1 MDADEHEDYLCDFV
15 RETQK
20 HILQAVFG
28 RPFDLFSRMSS
39 SEEEKEHEDE
49 HEDNF
54 LQVTQKHILQA
65 VFGDN
70 RVVWVASFRPI
81 CINLQFL
88 ADSPT
93 SP

>member
-1 MDADEHEDYLCDFV
+1 MDGHEHEDNLCDFV

-28 RPFDLFSRMSS
+28 RPFGQLSRISS
-39 SEEEKEHEDE
+39 WEEHWDE

-70 RVVWVASFRPI
+70 RVV
-81 CINLQFL
+81 
-88 ADSPT
+88 
-93 SP
+93 